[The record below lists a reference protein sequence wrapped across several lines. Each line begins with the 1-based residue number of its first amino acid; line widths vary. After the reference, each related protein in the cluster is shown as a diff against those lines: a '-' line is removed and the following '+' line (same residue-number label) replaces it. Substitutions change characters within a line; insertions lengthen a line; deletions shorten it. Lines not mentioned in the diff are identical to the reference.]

1 VRQSHCGACDAATK
15 INKPAVTFQRFQCTA
30 AIAARAGDRIRSHAP
45 DNLKNKPFCFCR
57 PHIAVFSALVLFNM
71 ESCELLISE
80 ARKRSAL
87 WNKLNNKYR
96 DRLFCNKEW
105 SVVTKKTHLDSKR
118 KKIIN
123 K

>member
-1 VRQSHCGACDAATK
+1 M
-15 INKPAVTFQRFQCTA
+15 
-30 AIAARAGDRIRSHAP
+30 
-45 DNLKNKPFCFCR
+45 L
-57 PHIAVFSALVLFNM
+57 PHIVAFSALVLFNM

-80 ARKRSAL
+80 VQKRSAL

-96 DRLFCNKEW
+96 DRLFCDKKWNI
-105 SVVTKKTHLDSKR
+105 VAKKTNLDSKR